1 MSFNAIED
9 KVIVKVAEI
18 EEKTESGLFIPD
30 TATSMPDQGV
40 VVAAGPG
47 RYSASGAF
55 IESTVKAGDRVL
67 FNARAAQRIEL
78 EGEEYLIFLNE
89 HILAILTD

>member
-1 MSFNAIED
+1 MSFNAVED
-9 KVIVKVAEI
+9 KVIVKIAQV
-18 EEKTESGLFIPD
+18 EETTESGLFIPD
-30 TATSMPDQGV
+30 TVASMPDQGT

-47 RYSASGAF
+47 RYTSTGVF
-55 IESTVKAGDRVL
+55 LPNTVKVGDKVL

-78 EGEEYLIFLNE
+78 EGEDYLIFLNE